1 MNRVFLGIL
10 LFVIILFFVIQ
21 NFSFFKNNFFYKFN
35 DINKIKSNLNTINKK
50 KYLTECEL
58 NNEKIDRTKLERE
71 RQCYY
76 FCGEDDIVRVDTSI
90 EFPCQPF
97 ILEER

>member
-1 MNRVFLGIL
+1 ML
-10 LFVIILFFVIQ
+10 LFFYSRSLKDIFPLNSKYETNNQ
-21 NFSFFKNNFFYKFN
+21 STNNNF
-35 DINKIKSNLNTINKK
+35 INKK

-58 NNEKIDRTKLERE
+58 LDEKIDRKNIDGE

-76 FCGEDDIVRVDTSI
+76 FCSEDDIVRVDTSI
-90 EFPCQPF
+90 GYPCQPF

>member
-1 MNRVFLGIL
+1 ML
-10 LFVIILFFVIQ
+10 LFFYSRSLKDIFPL
-21 NFSFFKNNFFYKFN
+21 NSKYETNNQSTN
-35 DINKIKSNLNTINKK
+35 NNLINKK

-58 NNEKIDRTKLERE
+58 LDEKIDRKNIDGE

-76 FCGEDDIVRVDTSI
+76 FCSEEDIVRVDTSI
-90 EFPCQPF
+90 GYPCQPF

>member
-1 MNRVFLGIL
+1 ML
-10 LFVIILFFVIQ
+10 LFFYSRSLKDIFPL
-21 NFSFFKNNFFYKFN
+21 NSKYETNNQSTN
-35 DINKIKSNLNTINKK
+35 NNLINKK

-58 NNEKIDRTKLERE
+58 LDEKIDRKNIDGE

-76 FCGEDDIVRVDTSI
+76 FCSEDDIVRVDTSI
-90 EFPCQPF
+90 GYPCQPF